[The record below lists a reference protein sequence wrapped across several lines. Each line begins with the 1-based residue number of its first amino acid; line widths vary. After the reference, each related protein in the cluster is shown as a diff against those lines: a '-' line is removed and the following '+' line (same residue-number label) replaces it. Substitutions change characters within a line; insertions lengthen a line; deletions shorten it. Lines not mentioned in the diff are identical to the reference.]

1 MCWKNICEKKNCEG
15 AKRPSLKRKIR
26 AGGRGKM
33 CWTAICEG
41 VKQSSS
47 KQNPGGG
54 GVGGKGGAKC
64 VGRTVVKERSDG
76 VQIKYKVLGGGGNAL
91 EGYLHNIWTKFNVL
105 EGYLQGSKAT
115 KFWRIG
121 A

>member
-1 MCWKNICEKKNCEG
+1 MLDGYLRRSE
-15 AKRPSLKRKIR
+15 
-26 AGGRGKM
+26 
-33 CWTAICEG
+33 AIKLET
-41 VKQSSS
+41 KSRW
-47 KQNPGGG
+47 

>member
-1 MCWKNICEKKNCEG
+1 
-15 AKRPSLKRKIR
+15 
-26 AGGRGKM
+26 M

-105 EGYLQGSKAT
+105 PPPLPVVICEKE
-115 KFWRIG
+115 WN
-121 A
+121 

>member
-1 MCWKNICEKKNCEG
+1 MLDGYLRRSE
-15 AKRPSLKRKIR
+15 
-26 AGGRGKM
+26 
-33 CWTAICEG
+33 AIKLET
-41 VKQSSS
+41 KSRW
-47 KQNPGGG
+47 G

-105 EGYLQGSKAT
+105 KGYLQGSKAT